1 MSTQTLTLGESPIKL
16 NVTEYENKIMLKLY
30 DHKQIA
36 AILLDRGQ
44 AHLLM
49 LYLQEKLK

>member
-1 MSTQTLTLGESPIKL
+1 MAVKELILGESPIKL
-16 NVTEYENKIMLKLY
+16 NASKYNENVMLKLY

-36 AILLDRGQ
+36 AIVLDRGQ

-49 LYLQEKLK
+49 LYLQEYLK